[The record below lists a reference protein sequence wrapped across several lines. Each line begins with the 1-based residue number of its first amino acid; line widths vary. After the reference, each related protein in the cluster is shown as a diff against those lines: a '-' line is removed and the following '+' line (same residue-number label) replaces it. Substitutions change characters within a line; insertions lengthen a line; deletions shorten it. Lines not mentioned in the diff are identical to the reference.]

1 MITFIKKKIQKS
13 LNKFGYEIVNKNQT
27 IVELSNDDKNL
38 INLVNKYSMT
48 PKIRIYNL
56 LQSLRHLKHKNV
68 KGDYVECG
76 VWKGGNLI
84 LFKKFLENEKVIEEV
99 KSIYGFDTF
108 EGMTEPDENDF
119 QITNKIKAKDLFK
132 TDTNKSSHLWGICKI
147 DDVKNN
153 LSKNLK
159 DIDNINLIKGPVEQT
174 LSIKENIPDCISLL
188 RLDTDFYIS
197 TKKELEVL
205 YERVSPG
212 GIIIIDDYGHWA
224 GSKKAVDEFFKN
236 KYVWMHYVDYACRL
250 IIKD

>member
-132 TDTNKSSHLWGICKI
+132 TDAKKSSH
-147 DDVKNN
+147 
-153 LSKNLK
+153 
-159 DIDNINLIKGPVEQT
+159 
-174 LSIKENIPDCISLL
+174 
-188 RLDTDFYIS
+188 
-197 TKKELEVL
+197 
-205 YERVSPG
+205 
-212 GIIIIDDYGHWA
+212 
-224 GSKKAVDEFFKN
+224 
-236 KYVWMHYVDYACRL
+236 
-250 IIKD
+250 